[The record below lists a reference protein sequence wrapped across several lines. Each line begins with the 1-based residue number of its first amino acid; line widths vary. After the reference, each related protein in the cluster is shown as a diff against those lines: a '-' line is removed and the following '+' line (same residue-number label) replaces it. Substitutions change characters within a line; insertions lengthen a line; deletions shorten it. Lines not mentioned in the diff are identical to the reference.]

1 MKISMKGD
9 YGVRAMIDLAQHYG
23 EGPIQS
29 GEIAA
34 RQEIPEPY
42 LDQLLAL
49 LRRAGLLRSVRGPKG
64 GHALSRPPDDVT
76 LAEVVAVLE
85 GSLAP
90 VPCLDDDDCSLLA
103 VCAQREVWREIEQAT
118 QRILNQTTIAELARR
133 QSRREARAMY
143 NI

>member
-143 NI
+143 HI